1 MTLHSS
7 DDALRPRAQD
17 GFSHPSRL
25 SDKASGRLARVANF
39 IAAYREHGYRVAR
52 IDPLNLVAAVAVDE
66 LTPQWHGLSSAA
78 LFPGDAAELDP
89 VAGIAGLHRRLQDVY
104 CGPVGLDA
112 SGVRDAARRDWLF
125 NSMESGQALAR
136 PSPADQV
143 GLLRRLLAAEEWERV
158 VQRTFPQAKRFSL
171 EGCESML
178 PLMDTLIEMA
188 ALHGI
193 GKAFV
198 GMPHRGR
205 LNTLVNLMGYPP
217 ERMMAYLDTTSAS
230 AVAQQDLPYHFGGLS
245 AKETSYGKVMLFL
258 AHNPSHL
265 QSVHPVVSGMS
276 RAVSDDD
283 GASGSSCVPIVIHGD
298 AAFAGQGVVMET
310 LNLTQ
315 ANGYSLG
322 GTIHIVVNNQ
332 IGFTT
337 PNPLQPQTHRYCTDI
352 ARMIDAPV
360 FHVNADHPEDV
371 MAVARVAFDYRMAF
385 GVDVVIDLVGYRRLG
400 HAEQDIPSV
409 TQAALHAVIDRHPT
423 VTALYGDQ
431 MVATDVV
438 STATLG
444 ELRARAATSF
454 HEDARADWQ
463 FPPPAVPSFA
473 DDARAGAP
481 LSLVRLRE
489 LVRAMTAVPAGQ
501 RFHDVIHRLIGQW
514 RDAVAREEG
523 IANWCLA
530 ENLAYASLLS
540 DGHGVRISGMDVG
553 RGTFM
558 HRHAVWH
565 ASEPS
570 PDYADRFVPLR
581 RVAQPGT
588 PFDVVNS
595 PLSEEAVLGF
605 EYGYSTQS
613 RRDLVIWEAQYGD
626 FVNGAQIM
634 IDQYIVSGEAKW
646 GYQSALVILLPHG
659 HEGVGPEHSSGY
671 LSRFLQLC
679 AQDNIR
685 VAFPSN
691 AAQWFHLLRRQAL
704 SPQRKPL
711 VVMTPKAQLYANPGS
726 HSVMSEL
733 IDGAFQPVL
742 ADDAKRDP
750 NRVTRVV
757 LCSGKVFYALQAA
770 RDAADTGTG
779 TRADMN
785 TVALLRLELLYP
797 FPKAALAAALA
808 PFVNLAE
815 IVWVQEED
823 ANQGAW
829 QFVRDHLDEACGEAV
844 ALRKA
849 CPAATPSG
857 ARSSAKMQQR
867 DQDDLIAAALG
878 ERR

>member
-7 DDALRPRAQD
+7 DDAIRPHAHTD
-17 GFSHPSRL
+17 SSPSFHP
-25 SDKASGRLARVANF
+25 SDKASGRRARVANF
-39 IAAYREHGYRVAR
+39 IAAYRDHGYRVAR
-52 IDPLNLVAAVAVDE
+52 IDPLGLMPAVAVRE
-66 LTPQWHGLSSAA
+66 LTPQWHGLPAEA
-78 LFPGDAAELDP
+78 LFPEDLADQNS
-89 VAGIAGLHRRLQDVY
+89 VMGIAGLRERLQDVY

-112 SGVRDAARRDWLF
+112 SGVRDAARREWLF
-125 NSMESGQALAR
+125 NAMESGQALAR
-136 PSPADQV
+136 PTPTDQV
-143 GLLRRLLAAEEWERV
+143 GLLRRLLAAEEWERF
-158 VQRTFPQAKRFSL
+158 VQRDFPQAKRFSL
-171 EGCESML
+171 EGCESMV
-178 PLMDTLIEMA
+178 PLMDTLVEMA

-193 GKAFV
+193 GKVFV

-217 ERMMAYLDTTSAS
+217 ERMMEYLDTKSARS
-230 AVAQQDLPYHFGGLS
+230 VAQQDLPYHFGGLS

-276 RAVSDDD
+276 RAVADDD
-283 GASGSSCVPIVIHGD
+283 GANGASCVPIVIHGD

-315 ANGYSLG
+315 ASGYSLG
-322 GTIHIVVNNQ
+322 GTVHIVVNNQ

-337 PNPLQPQTHRYCTDI
+337 PNPLKPEVNRYCTDI

-423 VTALYGDQ
+423 VTELYGDQ

-438 STATLG
+438 STAVLG
-444 ELRARAATSF
+444 ELRARAVTAF

-463 FPPPAVPSFA
+463 FPREDVSSGLAPTRT
-473 DDARAGAP
+473 DTP

-489 LVRAMTAVPAGQ
+489 LVRAMTAIPAGQ
-501 RFHDVIHRLIGQW
+501 RFHDVIHRLIAQW
-514 RDAVAREEG
+514 RDAVTHEDN

-565 ASEPS
+565 ASQPS
-570 PDYADRFVPLR
+570 PDFADTFIPLE

-588 PFDVVNS
+588 RFDVVNS

-605 EYGYSTQS
+605 EYGYSTHSQ
-613 RRDLVIWEAQYGD
+613 RDLVIWEAQYGD

-634 IDQYIVSGEAKW
+634 IDQYIVSGEDKW

-679 AQDNIR
+679 AGDNIR

-691 AAQWFHLLRRQAL
+691 AAQWFHLLRYQAL

-711 VVMTPKAQLYANPGS
+711 VVMTPKAQLYANPRS
-726 HSVMSEL
+726 HSAMSEL
-733 IDGAFQPVL
+733 LDGAFEPVL
-742 ADDAKRDP
+742 PDAAPRDP
-750 NRVTRVV
+750 GAVTRVV
-757 LCSGKVFYALQAA
+757 LCSGKVFYALQDA
-770 RDAADTGTG
+770 RDAADTGS
-779 TRADMN
+779 
-785 TVALLRLELLYP
+785 VALLRIELLFP
-797 FPKAALAAALA
+797 FPQDALRAALA
-808 PFVNLAE
+808 PFVNLTE
-815 IVWVQEED
+815 IVWLQEED

-829 QFVRDHLDEACGEAV
+829 QFIRDHLDEARGATV
-844 ALRKA
+844 ALRRV

-857 ARSSAKMQQR
+857 ARSSAKMQLR
-867 DQDDLIAAALG
+867 DQADLIASALG
-878 ERR
+878 GRG

>member
-7 DDALRPRAQD
+7 DDAIRPRVQAD
-17 GFSHPSRL
+17 SSHPS
-25 SDKASGRLARVANF
+25 SQSHKAGGRLARVANF
-39 IAAYREHGYRVAR
+39 ISAYRDHGYRVAR
-52 IDPLNLVAAVAVDE
+52 IDPLDLMSAVAVQE
-66 LTPQWHGLSSAA
+66 LTPQWHGLLSET
-78 LFPGDAAELDP
+78 LFPGDAANQESD
-89 VAGIAGLHRRLQDVY
+89 AGIAGLHQRLQDVY

-112 SGVRDAARRDWLF
+112 SGVRDAARREWLF
-125 NSMESGQALAR
+125 NAMEAGQALAR
-136 PSPADQV
+136 PAPADQV
-143 GLLRRLLAAEEWERV
+143 GLLRRLLAAEEWERF
-158 VQRTFPQAKRFSL
+158 VQRDFPQAKRFSL

-178 PLMDTLIEMA
+178 PLMDTLVEMA

-193 GKAFV
+193 GKVFV

-205 LNTLVNLMGYPP
+205 LNALVNLMGYPP
-217 ERMMAYLDTTSAS
+217 EQMLEYLDTKSARS
-230 AVAQQDLPYHFGGLS
+230 VAQQDLPYHFGGLS
-245 AKETSYGKVMLFL
+245 AKETAYGKVMLFL

-276 RAVSDDD
+276 RAASDNE
-283 GASGSSCVPIVIHGD
+283 GGNGSSCVPIVIHGD

-315 ANGYSLG
+315 AEGYSLG

-337 PNPLQPQTHRYCTDI
+337 PNPLKPEVNRYCTDI

-371 MAVARVAFDYRMAF
+371 LAVARVAFDYRMAF

-409 TQAALHAVIDRHPT
+409 TQSALHARIDRHPT

-438 STATLG
+438 STVVLG
-444 ELRARAATSF
+444 ELRARAATAF
-454 HEDARADWQ
+454 HEDARAEWQ
-463 FPPPAVPSFA
+463 FPPEAPLSSIAQTP
-473 DDARAGAP
+473 DAAA

-489 LVRAMTAVPAGQ
+489 LVRAMTAIPAGQ

-514 RDAVAREEG
+514 RDAVTGEDKM
-523 IANWCLA
+523 ANWCLA

-570 PDYADRFVPLR
+570 PDFAERFIPLE
-581 RVAQPGT
+581 RVAMPGT
-588 PFDVVNS
+588 HFDVVNS

-605 EYGYSTQS
+605 EYGYSTHSQ
-613 RRDLVIWEAQYGD
+613 RDLVIWEAQYGD

-679 AQDNIR
+679 AGDNIR

-691 AAQWFHLLRRQAL
+691 AAQWFHLLRLQAL

-711 VVMTPKAQLYANPGS
+711 VVMTPKAQLYANPRS
-726 HSVMSEL
+726 HSAMREL
-733 IDGAFQPVL
+733 VDGVFQPVL
-742 ADDAKRDP
+742 PDVAPRDAAA
-750 NRVTRVV
+750 VTRVV
-757 LCSGKVFYALQAA
+757 LCSGKVFYALQDA
-770 RDAADTGTG
+770 RDAADTGT
-779 TRADMN
+779 
-785 TVALLRLELLYP
+785 VALLRIELLYP
-797 FPKAALAAALA
+797 FPQEALRAALA
-808 PFVNLAE
+808 PFVNLTE
-815 IVWVQEED
+815 IVWMQEED

-829 QFVRDHLDEACGEAV
+829 QFVRDHLDDARGATV
-844 ALRKA
+844 TVRRV
-849 CPAATPSG
+849 CPASTPSG
-857 ARSSAKMQQR
+857 ARSSARMQQQ
-867 DQDDLIAAALG
+867 DQADLIAAALG
-878 ERR
+878 E